1 MAGHEITS
9 SIILF
14 IMSFGYALLQ
24 YSSYTLMKYCR
35 MDSFTI
41 FEAACLSDSPSLT

>member
-1 MAGHEITS
+1 MLLGS
-9 SIILF
+9 
-14 IMSFGYALLQ
+14 ALLQ

-41 FEAACLSDSPSLT
+41 SSLEG